1 MSVWHCPKPPLID
14 LCRGGYPGRMPGQ
27 TRSGATGG
35 FTLVE
40 LLIALGLTGLVAVAL
55 LAAARVQTTLQRQE
69 QQAQQTQDNVRSSVE
84 ELVHSLHQAMSGVA
98 ANAVPPGTPATISGV
113 TVLNN
118 VLGAAN
124 GDSPDT
130 LQLVLNDD
138 SVVAALLQDAG
149 PGTQPIVVNT
159 GSAFRSNDFFTLTD
173 FNKAILCRLTVDPQA
188 GTANGLD
195 VGQLWMSGPLPVSKL
210 TFLRG
215 SLAVRARLLAYQ
227 INTTLFSGTPLLTLQ
242 DGAPLDTTKA
252 EEIVAENIEDLQIAV
267 GVDGLHTSI
276 LDGTIQE
283 VGAAVDDDEWVYNY
297 PGETM
302 PDPLPPV
309 ARISAVRISVVGR
322 TTQAGELLGP
332 GRPAV
337 EDRPAGPPDHY
348 RWRVL
353 TVRVS
358 LRPLATN

>member
-1 MSVWHCPKPPLID
+1 MSARRI
-14 LCRGGYPGRMPGQ
+14 
-27 TRSGATGG
+27 RSRA

-40 LLIALGLTGLVAVAL
+40 ILVALGLTSLVAVAL
-55 LAAARVQTTLQRQE
+55 LAAAQVQTTLQRQE

-84 ELVHSLHQAMSGVA
+84 ELVNSLRQTSTSFVSGVLT
-98 ANAVPPGTPATISGV
+98 NAVQPLTPAILSGV

-118 VLGAAN
+118 VLAAAN

-130 LQLVLNDD
+130 LRLVINDNA
-138 SVVAALLQDAG
+138 VVATLLQDASQTTN
-149 PGTQPIVVNT
+149 PLIVSG
-159 GSAFRSNDFFTLTD
+159 GSGFKANDFFTLTN
-173 FNKAILCRLTVDPQA
+173 FNKAMLYRVTVDAQA
-188 GTANGLD
+188 ATLNGVD
-195 VGQLWMSGPLPVSKL
+195 VGQLWMTPPFPSPPVP
-210 TFLRG
+210 FARG
-215 SLAVRARLLAYQ
+215 SLAVRARLISYQ
-227 INTTLFSGTPLLTLQ
+227 INTTLFPGTPMLTLQ
-242 DGAPLDTTKA
+242 DGAPLDTTKE

-267 GVDGLHTSI
+267 GVDGLHSSI

-309 ARISAVRISVVGR
+309 ARISAIRISVVGR
-322 TTQAGELLGP
+322 TTLTGEQLGP

-337 EDRPAGPPDHY
+337 EDRPAGPPDRY

-358 LRPLATN
+358 MRSLATN